1 MIKIEH
7 GHLNVYFIQGGLEA
21 SDGHAHEVTREELS
35 EVMDEQPHKEQGKD
49 ADDGE
54 LEVLVG
60 DLEAQIS
67 QNLVCNILPLLVN
80 AVRRLKIVL
89 DAHLELVAVIVD
101 VFLRH
106 RQVDTHIVLERF
118 DMMDVLAVK
127 CLGLG
132 ERGLPAAGSIVFV
145 IELHVILFVFL
156 LNFDGLAA
164 LVVRFERLVHDA
176 QAIILTLRSQ
186 ILQVLRERRVRI
198 LLLFFFLVQ
207 RTIRVVV
214 LVDLQRL
221 LRILIQII
229 LFRFVELINRR
240 EVQLMLLRLPLEIH
254 EVNLFDFKVQIAQ
267 PVVEV
272 LDPSLFKTTE
282 LVILFVDGAKDQWA
296 FEFALVYFELRVAHR
311 KHAPCD
317 TIIFR
322 DGRTFEQDELELQYS
337 RRLRLRRYENV
348 DDVVDLEVVVIVS

>member
-132 ERGLPAAGSIVFV
+132 ERGLSAAGSIVFV
-145 IELHVILFVFL
+145 VELHVILFVF
-156 LNFDGLAA
+156 
-164 LVVRFERLVHDA
+164 
-176 QAIILTLRSQ
+176 
-186 ILQVLRERRVRI
+186 
-198 LLLFFFLVQ
+198 FL
-207 RTIRVVV
+207 
-214 LVDLQRL
+214 DL
-221 LRILIQII
+221 
-229 LFRFVELINRR
+229 
-240 EVQLMLLRLPLEIH
+240 
-254 EVNLFDFKVQIAQ
+254 D
-267 PVVEV
+267 
-272 LDPSLFKTTE
+272 
-282 LVILFVDGAKDQWA
+282 
-296 FEFALVYFELRVAHR
+296 
-311 KHAPCD
+311 
-317 TIIFR
+317 
-322 DGRTFEQDELELQYS
+322 
-337 RRLRLRRYENV
+337 
-348 DDVVDLEVVVIVS
+348 